1 MNQKSKSKLF
11 NNKDLSIESK
21 EIFFLNEINY
31 SQSSEKGLKEKNNK
45 DNKKTKYFPI
55 ISCEPLKEI
64 PSIYLE
70 TKNNVNK
77 KDTNI
82 DKNTNKINTNNKEYK
97 NNILNLKR
105 RIRIKT
111 KKDSDKM
118 NNNINNKNK
127 IKLSN
132 EQENISDKEN
142 IPQNKNDKI
151 YTYKNNNNKN
161 HYLNRRIINKKKVI
175 ENEDK
180 QSTDYITHSLS
191 VDNYIKLNNKSL
203 MKFQKDLENS
213 QIFDENFIKGIKNV
227 KRKKELLKAIEKYK
241 RYKSLGRLRI
251 NNNNFFNNSFTHGFG
266 GKNKDNNNERINT
279 FDKTNYKIIEEE
291 NENDSESEITLKNS
305 KINEVNKI
313 KIKNI
318 LNLKQLNNSILNRN
332 NYIKLNKN
340 IKNLNDFFNND
351 KTKDFIRNIRERIKQ
366 KNNNTNQNLN
376 KNANTHTST
385 ITNLKPNEVLV
396 RQILREERYI
406 IDENGNERLLE
417 VNQSFLPKKINI
429 KKLEYMNQLNLR
441 TKSKSKSIDI
451 DDEIIKKE
459 RYRDNNR
466 KILITNKSLAK
477 MKSQNLIQEK
487 NKRSFINMSSYN
499 NNTINGHAISTI
511 KYKERPILLSKHQ
524 NKIDKINLIKW
535 NEIKNFRNSFLHR
548 NQEQEKKHTIVI
560 NNNNHTYHEISS
572 FSGRKQ
578 EVNKRPTKKVYNN
591 KSYNINEKRLLN
603 NNSYQQIKY
612 HKSNN
617 FVLNDYRTNRNVSS
631 SDFYNSNFENNERIF
646 QSDCNYDTERHHKN
660 YSIHEIIEINNKKK
674 QLNTKKRRCF
684 IRPFEE
690 CKNSNSNGIYITTS
704 PNYNIKSDTF
714 HTHADS
720 IRSQYNIYK
729 KNKII
734 NRINPIY
741 ISNNS
746 VRNSNIRERIKTSIY

>member
-1 MNQKSKSKLF
+1 M
-11 NNKDLSIESK
+11 
-21 EIFFLNEINY
+21 
-31 SQSSEKGLKEKNNK
+31 
-45 DNKKTKYFPI
+45 
-55 ISCEPLKEI
+55 
-64 PSIYLE
+64 
-70 TKNNVNK
+70 
-77 KDTNI
+77 
-82 DKNTNKINTNNKEYK
+82 
-97 NNILNLKR
+97 NLKR
-105 RIRIKT
+105 KIRIKT
-111 KKDSDKM
+111 KKNTDKK
-118 NNNINNKNK
+118 NNNNNNNKNK
-127 IKLSN
+127 IQLSN
-132 EQENISDKEN
+132 EQENTSDKEN

-151 YTYKNNNNKN
+151 YTYNNNNNKN

-191 VDNYIKLNNKSL
+191 VDNYIELNNKSL

-241 RYKSLGRLRI
+241 RYKSLGKLRI
-251 NNNNFFNNSFTHGFG
+251 NNNNFFNNSFSHGFG
-266 GKNKDNNNERINT
+266 RKNKDNNNERINT

-313 KIKNI
+313 KI
-318 LNLKQLNNSILNRN
+318 
-332 NYIKLNKN
+332 NKN

-351 KTKDFIRNIRERIKQ
+351 KTKDFIKNIRERIKQ
-366 KNNNTNQNLN
+366 KNNNTNQNI
-376 KNANTHTST
+376 NANTNT
-385 ITNLKPNEVLV
+385 ITNLKPKEVLV

-406 IDENGNERLLE
+406 IDENGKERLLE

-441 TKSKSKSIDI
+441 AKSKSIDI

-466 KILITNKSLAK
+466 KILITNKNLAK
-477 MKSQNLIQEK
+477 MKSQNLIHDQ

-499 NNTINGHAISTI
+499 NNTINGHVISTI
-511 KYKERPILLSKHQ
+511 KYRERPIILNKYQ

-535 NEIKNFRNSFLHR
+535 NEIKNLRNSFVHR
-548 NQEQEKKHTIVI
+548 NQEQEKNNNIGHAINNNI

-578 EVNKRPTKKVYNN
+578 EVNKRPTKKIYNN
-591 KSYNINEKRLLN
+591 NSYNINEKRLLN

-612 HKSNN
+612 HKSSN

-631 SDFYNSNFENNERIF
+631 SDFYNLKFEKNKRIF
-646 QSDCNYDTERHHKN
+646 QNDCNYDTDRHHKN
-660 YSIHEIIEINNKKK
+660 YSIHEIIEIKNKNK
-674 QLNTKKRRCF
+674 QFNTKRRGCF
-684 IRPFEE
+684 LRPYEE
-690 CKNSNSNGIYITTS
+690 CKNSNSNGVYIATS
-704 PNYNIKSDTF
+704 PDYNIKCDTF
-714 HTHADS
+714 HSQADS

-729 KNKII
+729 KDKII

-741 ISNNS
+741 ISNYS
-746 VRNSNIRERIKTSIY
+746 VRNSNIRERIKTNIY